1 MMKCRY
7 ETIASKRC
15 WGTKEI
21 DPCPGYDKCKDYR
34 PDCTNADRIRSM
46 TDDQLAENNVRKTFM
61 KASGRYSFGESY
73 TDYLPAWGTS
83 DGWQFLSE
91 KEAKAHE
98 LEWLQR
104 PAEECE

>member
-1 MMKCRY
+1 
-7 ETIASKRC
+7 
-15 WGTKEI
+15 
-21 DPCPGYDKCKDYR
+21 
-34 PDCTNADRIRSM
+34 M

-61 KASGRYSFGESY
+61 KAGGRYSFGESY

-83 DGWQFLSE
+83 DGWQLLSE

-98 LEWLQR
+98 LEWLQQ

>member
-1 MMKCRY
+1 MMKHCNNPNPCYVDKKCRY
-7 ETIASKRC
+7 TGEC
-15 WGTKEI
+15 VHQFQ
-21 DPCPGYDKCKDYR
+21 
-34 PDCTNADRIRSM
+34 TNADRIRSM

-98 LEWLQR
+98 LEWLQQ